1 MITSNL
7 RNKMLLLK
15 KKTITFNTLLMKMLC
30 FKLKLFSFL
39 NKMQSMS
46 IRSKNKKMRLIFM
59 IRCYLTK
66 IIIMKRAKIKNRSLK
81 IKISWNQ
88 TKIQRFKLQQKK
100 FVNQNSIQKNKMSN
114 CKLSKK
120 NFKLEIWIFNKKKM
134 KSKL

>member
-7 RNKMLLLK
+7 RDKMLLFK
-15 KKTITFNTLLMKMLC
+15 KITITFSTLLMKMLC
-30 FKLKLFSFL
+30 FKPKLFNFL
-39 NKMQSMS
+39 NKMLSMS
-46 IRSKNKKMRLIFM
+46 IRSKNKKMRQISM

-66 IIIMKRAKIKNRSLK
+66 IIIMMQAKIRNRSLK